1 MQQVTSLREIEQF
14 IDEYGE
20 TIVSKNNKNKVI
32 VMSMEEYKNK
42 MFDNETIEKL
52 LQSEKDI
59 EEGKTRK
66 ANEVIKEL
74 REKYGF

>member
-74 REKYGF
+74 RKKYGF

>member
-20 TIVSKNNKNKVI
+20 TIVSKNNKNNVI

-59 EEGKTRK
+59 KEGKTLNAK
-66 ANEVIKEL
+66 EVISYL
-74 REKYGF
+74 REEYGF

>member
-1 MQQVTSLREIEQF
+1 
-14 IDEYGE
+14 
-20 TIVSKNNKNKVI
+20 
-32 VMSMEEYKNK
+32 MSMEEYKNK

>member
-32 VMSMEEYKNK
+32 AMSMEEYKNK